1 MIMFDITLQ
10 KLLSRRLLDVLIQAG
25 LIVVLVSFCYKIF
38 APFMTLMLWALILAV
53 TLYPMQQR
61 LARKM
66 NGKQGLASTVLV
78 LLGVLLIFVP
88 VVLLADSLANSVTSL
103 IHGMRDNTLV
113 VPPPSDKVATWP
125 IIGEK
130 LHAVWGMAA
139 SDLPALIQSLQP
151 KIGHLAKA
159 SLGFVA
165 GIGSD
170 MLQFLFSFII
180 AGVIMAFGAGGHES
194 ARAISCR
201 LVGSDRGEQFTVL
214 STKTIRAVAQGVI
227 GVAFIQSILL
237 GLSLMLADIPFA
249 GVLAVIALVLGIAQ
263 VPAVVIV
270 VPAVAY
276 IWIGGTHDTL
286 PAIFYSVLLAVAGL
300 ADNILKPLMLG
311 RGVDAPMPVI
321 LLGALGG
328 MVSGG
333 ILGMFVGATLLAL
346 GYQIFMSWVAMNPD
360 PLPDSPPVVV
370 GVALEVAKE

>member
-1 MIMFDITLQ
+1 MFDIALQ

-53 TLYPMQQR
+53 TLYPLQQR
-61 LARKM
+61 MARKM

-78 LLGVLLIFVP
+78 LLGILLIFVP
-88 VVLLADSLANSVTSL
+88 VVLLTNSLADSVTGL
-103 IHGMRDNTLV
+103 INGMRDNTLV
-113 VPPPSDKVATWP
+113 IPPPSDKVATWP

-130 LHAVWGMAA
+130 LHALWAMAA
-139 SDLPALIQSLQP
+139 NDLPSLIQSLQP
-151 KIGHLAKA
+151 KIGDLARA
-159 SLGFVA
+159 SLAFVA
-165 GIGSD
+165 SIGGG

-201 LVGSDRGEQFTVL
+201 LVGSERGEQFREL

-237 GLSLMLADIPFA
+237 GLGLMLADIPFA
-249 GVLAVIALVLGIAQ
+249 GVLAAVSLILGIAQ
-263 VPAVVIV
+263 IPAVIIVI
-270 VPAVAY
+270 PALAY
-276 IWIGGTHDTL
+276 IWIGGTHDTV
-286 PAIFYSVLLAVAGL
+286 PAIIYSVLLVIAGL

-346 GYQIFMSWVAMNPD
+346 GYQIFMSWVEMGNE
-360 PLPDSPPVVV
+360 PLPATAPVVAEPVVV
-370 GVALEVAKE
+370 EITKE